1 MGNQSSIKRPR
12 RDAKSM
18 DDGRLKPQPNIPK
31 SMQRSLTVLN
41 GALEDIREVYILGDE
56 LGRGQFGVTRICKH
70 KLTGEILACKSISK
84 RKLRCKEDVDDVRLE
99 IRVLNYLKGHPNIV
113 KLRGTYEDRR
123 AVHIVMDLCTGGELF
138 ERIISK
144 KRHTEREAAAF
155 FRTIVEVLEVCHSR
169 GVMHRDLKPEN
180 FLLQNEEEDS
190 PLVIIDFG
198 LSTFFKPGEIFRDFV
213 GSAYYI
219 APEVVKGKYGPE
231 ADVWSA
237 GVILYILLCGVPPF
251 WAETEQGIFDAVLAG
266 SYDLTNEP
274 WPSIS
279 SSAKDLISKMLKS
292 NPNERLTFQEVQNHP
307 WVRADGDAPDRPLD
321 NLVLTRMK
329 HFQAVNKLKKLAF
342 KVIAEKMSEEEI
354 IGLKELFKSMDT
366 DNSGTLSLDE
376 LKKGF
381 ASQGSLVAEEEA
393 AELLNAADIDGN
405 GCVDYMEFV
414 AAMINKNKL
423 EKEEQLVSAFQY
435 FDTDNSGFITTSELK
450 DALEKHNMFD
460 AESIT
465 SIIAEVDTDKD
476 GRIDYD
482 EFVAM
487 MRQNTLQE

>member
-1 MGNQSSIKRPR
+1 
-12 RDAKSM
+12 
-18 DDGRLKPQPNIPK
+18 
-31 SMQRSLTVLN
+31 
-41 GALEDIREVYILGDE
+41 
-56 LGRGQFGVTRICKH
+56 
-70 KLTGEILACKSISK
+70 
-84 RKLRCKEDVDDVRLE
+84 
-99 IRVLNYLKGHPNIV
+99 
-113 KLRGTYEDRR
+113 
-123 AVHIVMDLCTGGELF
+123 
-138 ERIISK
+138 
-144 KRHTEREAAAF
+144 
-155 FRTIVEVLEVCHSR
+155 
-169 GVMHRDLKPEN
+169 
-180 FLLQNEEEDS
+180 
-190 PLVIIDFG
+190 
-198 LSTFFKPGEIFRDFV
+198 
-213 GSAYYI
+213 
-219 APEVVKGKYGPE
+219 
-231 ADVWSA
+231 
-237 GVILYILLCGVPPF
+237 
-251 WAETEQGIFDAVLAG
+251 
-266 SYDLTNEP
+266 
-274 WPSIS
+274 
-279 SSAKDLISKMLKS
+279 MLKS